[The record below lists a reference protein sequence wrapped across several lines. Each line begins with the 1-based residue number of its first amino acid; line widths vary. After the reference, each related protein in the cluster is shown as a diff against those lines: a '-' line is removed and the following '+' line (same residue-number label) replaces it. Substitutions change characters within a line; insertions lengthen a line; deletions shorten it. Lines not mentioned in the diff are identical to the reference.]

1 MTEDKITQT
10 SSFRE
15 RMIAQHARIVD
26 AMRKLDR
33 FDLGVHKSTKLV
45 KSVGRKLAKTTLL
58 DKKVSEKHA
67 ARLQK
72 QFVRRW
78 GTLTKEEMLERLR
91 LWTVLHSV
99 CEVDENAIA
108 GHVDAMKHALGTA
121 CFSVKGIE
129 VIGVVEIEIV
139 NLGLMR
145 QYATSGNDD
154 DEARKLRV
162 IESMMNRQILNG
174 HLDEGDQDR
183 SLALVHFHGVV
194 DFAANVEGKLKTI
207 SNASRSIW
215 REAYQVEF
223 GRFHSNKNVSENLNF
238 IARYLVKGGNEA
250 LIYKFGFGWD
260 KVERLETRMLK
271 SGKVAMG
278 SDFEGYVN
286 DMSLTKTEIAV
297 LVRTIDRMMGSSGS
311 NMRNGYIW
319 KHGQQIRYL

>member
-1 MTEDKITQT
+1 MTDDKKNQT

-33 FDLGVHKSTKLV
+33 FDIGVHKGTKLV

-58 DKKVSEKHA
+58 DKKISEKHA

-99 CEVDENAIA
+99 CEVDENPIA
-108 GHVDAMKHALGTA
+108 GHVDAMKHALATA
-121 CFSVKGIE
+121 CISVKGIE

-145 QYATSGNDD
+145 QYALSGNDD
-154 DEARKLRV
+154 DEARKLLV
-162 IESMMNRQILNG
+162 IEAMMNRQISNG

-183 SLALVHFHGVV
+183 CLALVHFHGVV
-194 DFAANVEGKLKTI
+194 DLGTNVEGKLKTI
-207 SNASRSIW
+207 SNASRSEW
-215 REAYQVEF
+215 KEAYQVQF
-223 GRFHSNKNVSENLNF
+223 GGFHSRKTVASNLKF

-260 KVERLETRMLK
+260 KVERLEARMLK
-271 SGKVAMG
+271 TGKVAMG

-286 DMSLTKTEIAV
+286 DMSLAKTEIAV
-297 LVRTIDRMMGSSGS
+297 LVRTIDRMMCSSGS
-311 NMRNGYIW
+311 RMRNGYIW